1 MKVRRRVTLMVVFVT
16 AIFGMC
22 WGVNQIV
29 HIFKFFSSYTTGA
42 LPTAVANRMVLVNS
56 AINPFVF
63 ALLNQQFRER
73 MKSGLCCT
81 KVKVHFSSE
90 SHDFKLDDN
99 MTHQISM
106 VWHHRVHFKLA
117 IVALIFN
124 LSIHQDLQVQWM
136 YYTKSKLI
144 ITIHLV
150 YN

>member
-1 MKVRRRVTLMVVFVT
+1 MKVRRRVTLMVVVIT

-29 HIFKFFSSYTTGA
+29 HIFKFFSSYTIGA
-42 LPTAVANRMVLVNS
+42 LPTVVANTMVLVNS

-73 MKSGLCCT
+73 MKSVLCCT

-99 MTHQISM
+99 MTHQIST

-117 IVALIFN
+117 IVAALIFN
-124 LSIHQDLQVQWM
+124 LSIHQDLQVQ
-136 YYTKSKLI
+136 
-144 ITIHLV
+144 
-150 YN
+150 